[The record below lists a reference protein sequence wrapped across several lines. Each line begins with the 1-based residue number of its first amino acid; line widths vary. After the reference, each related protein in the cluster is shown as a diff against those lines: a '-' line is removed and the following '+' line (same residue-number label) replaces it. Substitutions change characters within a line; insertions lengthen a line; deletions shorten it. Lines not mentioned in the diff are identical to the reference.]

1 MASGQGDWIDAALT
15 PTTLTRCIIQWQVCF
30 GQYLGSWNWADYNDV
45 DNERIE
51 SSYAPDRRPVP
62 MVYDGATWTV
72 DVGMMPQINDGRK
85 TRRQIRRIVV
95 VS

>member
-1 MASGQGDWIDAALT
+1 M
-15 PTTLTRCIIQWQVCF
+15 QVCL
-30 GQYLGSWNWADYNDV
+30 GQHLGSWHWADYNDV

-51 SSYAPDRRPVP
+51 SSYASDRRPVP
-62 MVYDGATWTV
+62 MEYDGATWTV
-72 DVGMMPQINDGRK
+72 DVDMMVQINDERK